1 MLTLFKKELIV
12 QKVILLIMLGVGT
25 LYFPILI
32 HRSEAGGIVTLSFLW
47 GFVFPFI
54 LLARDQKSN
63 GMIFS
68 ISLPVT
74 RRNYVLSKYIFGWAM
89 LFAVVLY
96 AILYSTLV
104 VTITGGNAYE
114 IYRGATVYT
123 YLRGFFIVGSI
134 IAVLFPISLRYGTL
148 SGFLIFAVSLN
159 LLGVII
165 FFISRSLSE
174 TGNSIEGFIL
184 SIFSFI
190 SGVSDYLLESMGELI
205 FIPSFVILLII
216 TINYFSFKTSIIL
229 FKQRDL

>member
-12 QKVILLIMLGVGT
+12 QKLILLIMLGVGT

-32 HRSEAGGIVTLSFLW
+32 HRSDAGGIVILSFLW
-47 GFVFPFI
+47 GFVFPFL

-63 GMIFS
+63 GIILS

-74 RRNYVLSKYIFGWAM
+74 RRNYVLSKYIFGWAL

-104 VTITGGNAYE
+104 ITITGGNAYD
-114 IYRGATVYT
+114 IYRGASVYT
-123 YLRGFFIVGSI
+123 YLRGFFIVGLL

-148 SGFLIFAVSLN
+148 VGFLIFGVSLN
-159 LLGVII
+159 LIVII
-165 FFISRSLSE
+165 VFFISRSLSE
-174 TGNSIEGFIL
+174 TVKSIEGFTL

-190 SGVSDYLLESMGELI
+190 SEVSDYLLESMGELI
-205 FIPSFVILLII
+205 FIPFVILLMFA
-216 TINYFSFKTSIIL
+216 INYVSFKTSVIL
-229 FKQRDL
+229 FKKRDL

>member
-12 QKVILLIMLGVGT
+12 QKLILLIMLGVGT

-32 HRSEAGGIVTLSFLW
+32 HRSDAGGIVILSFLW

-54 LLARDQKSN
+54 LLVRDQKSN

-68 ISLPVT
+68 LSLPVT
-74 RRNYVLSKYIFGWAM
+74 RRNYVLSKYIFGWAL

-104 VTITGGNAYE
+104 VTITGGNAYD
-114 IYRGATVYT
+114 IYRGASVYT

-134 IAVLFPISLRYGTL
+134 IAVLFPLSFRYGTVI
-148 SGFLIFAVSLN
+148 GFLIFAVSLN
-159 LLGVII
+159 LLGII
-165 FFISRSLSE
+165 VFFISRTLSE
-174 TGNSIEGFIL
+174 AGNSIEEFVS

-190 SGVSDYLLESMGELI
+190 SGVSNYFLESMGELI
-205 FIPSFVILLII
+205 FIPFVILLMFA
-216 TINYFSFKTSIIL
+216 INYVSFKASVIL
-229 FKQRDL
+229 FKKRDL

>member
-12 QKVILLIMLGVGT
+12 QKLILLIMLGVGT

-32 HRSEAGGIVTLSFLW
+32 HRSDAGGIVILSFLW
-47 GFVFPFI
+47 GFVFPFL

-63 GMIFS
+63 GIILS

-74 RRNYVLSKYIFGWAM
+74 RRNYVLSKYIFGWAL

-104 VTITGGNAYE
+104 ITITGGNAYD
-114 IYRGATVYT
+114 IYRGASVYT
-123 YLRGFFIVGSI
+123 YLRGFFIVGLL

-148 SGFLIFAVSLN
+148 VGFLIFGVSLN
-159 LLGVII
+159 LIVII
-165 FFISRSLSE
+165 VFFISRSLSE
-174 TGNSIEGFIL
+174 TVKSIEGFTL

-190 SGVSDYLLESMGELI
+190 SEVSDYLLESMGELI
-205 FIPSFVILLII
+205 FIPFVILLMFA
-216 TINYFSFKTSIIL
+216 INYVSFKISVIL
-229 FKQRDL
+229 FKKRDL

>member
-12 QKVILLIMLGVGT
+12 QKLILLIMLGVGT

-32 HRSEAGGIVTLSFLW
+32 HRSDAGGIVILSFLW
-47 GFVFPFI
+47 GFVFPFL

-63 GMIFS
+63 GIILS

-74 RRNYVLSKYIFGWAM
+74 RRNYVLSKYIFGWAL

-104 VTITGGNAYE
+104 ITITGGNAYD
-114 IYRGATVYT
+114 IYRGASVYT
-123 YLRGFFIVGSI
+123 YLRGFFIVGLL

-148 SGFLIFAVSLN
+148 VGFLIFGVSLN
-159 LLGVII
+159 LIVII
-165 FFISRSLSE
+165 VFFISRSLSE
-174 TGNSIEGFIL
+174 TVKSIEGFTL

-190 SGVSDYLLESMGELI
+190 SEVSDYLLESMGELI
-205 FIPSFVILLII
+205 FIPFVILSMFV
-216 TINYFSFKTSIIL
+216 TNYISFKTSVIL
-229 FKQRDL
+229 FKKRDL

>member
-12 QKVILLIMLGVGT
+12 QKLMLLIMLGVGT

-54 LLARDQKSN
+54 LLVRDQKSN

-68 ISLPVT
+68 LSLPIT
-74 RRNYVLSKYIFGWAM
+74 RRNYVLSKYLLGWA
-89 LFAVVLY
+89 LFFTVVLY

-104 VTITGGNAYE
+104 VTIAGGDAYD
-114 IYRGATVYT
+114 IYRDASVHT

-148 SGFLIFAVSLN
+148 AGFLIFGVSLN
-159 LLGVII
+159 LLGVIV

-174 TGNSIEGFIL
+174 AGNSIEEFVL

-190 SGVSDYLLESMGELI
+190 SNVSNYLIESMGEVI
-205 FIPSFVILLII
+205 YIPFVILLMFA
-216 TINYFSFKTSIIL
+216 INYVSFKTSVIL
-229 FKQRDL
+229 FKKRDL